1 MKKLIYPLLFLLMPA
16 MAAAENAPVKYTDA
30 ANLTIVNKAQPGGPA
45 FQRIDVARY
54 PELPPMVTKYY
65 RYSTGLAVAFRT
77 DSRSIRARWKTVNKL
92 PGANTTLI
100 AQRGLDLYIRR
111 GGKWVFA
118 GVGVPKN
125 SGTEHEAPLVEHMDT
140 TMKECLLY
148 LPLYDEIAGL
158 EIGTDESALLEA
170 GPDPFRHRIVVIGS
184 SITHGTS
191 ASRPGMTYA
200 ARLGR
205 ALGFGFI
212 NLGASGQCKLD
223 TFFAHI
229 AAETQADAF
238 VFDVFSN
245 PSPQQIEERLEPFVR
260 RIRESHPATPLIF
273 LQTEVR
279 ESGNFDLKKRAFEAD
294 KRQAARKGME
304 KILETDS
311 NIWFIDP
318 GMDLGDDH
326 EATVDGV
333 HPTDLGFERMLDA
346 LTPRIAG
353 ILRKYGIE

>member
-1 MKKLIYPLLFLLMPA
+1 M
-16 MAAAENAPVKYTDA
+16 
-30 ANLTIVNKAQPGGPA
+30 
-45 FQRIDVARY
+45 
-54 PELPPMVTKYY
+54 
-65 RYSTGLAVAFRT
+65 
-77 DSRSIRARWKTVNKL
+77 
-92 PGANTTLI
+92 
-100 AQRGLDLYIRR
+100 
-111 GGKWVFA
+111 
-118 GVGVPKN
+118 
-125 SGTEHEAPLVEHMDT
+125 
-140 TMKECLLY
+140 
-148 LPLYDEIAGL
+148 
-158 EIGTDESALLEA
+158 
-170 GPDPFRHRIVVIGS
+170 IGS

-205 ALGFGFI
+205 TLGFGFI

-223 TFFAHI
+223 TFFARI

-333 HPTDLGFERMLDA
+333 HPTDLGFERMLDT

>member
-1 MKKLIYPLLFLLMPA
+1 MKKRIYVILCLLIPA
-16 MAAAENAPVKYTDA
+16 MAVAENTPVKYADA
-30 ANLTIVNKAQPGGPA
+30 ANLTIVNKAQPGGSA
-45 FQRIDVARY
+45 FQRIEVARY
-54 PELPPMVTKYY
+54 PELTPTVTRYY

-77 DSRSIRARWKTVNKL
+77 DSRNIRARWTTVNQL
-92 PGANTTLI
+92 PGANSTLI

-111 GGKWVFA
+111 DGKWVFA
-118 GVGVPKN
+118 GVGVPSK
-125 SGTEHEAPLVEHMDT
+125 SGTQHEAPVVEHMDT

-148 LPLYDEIAGL
+148 LPLHDEIAAL
-158 EIGTDESALLEA
+158 EIGTDEGARLEA
-170 GPDPFRHRIVVIGS
+170 APDPFRHRIVVIGS

-191 ASRPGMTYA
+191 ASRPGMAYA

-205 ALGFGFI
+205 ALGFGFV

-223 TFFAHI
+223 TFFARI
-229 AAETQADAF
+229 AAETRADAF

-245 PSPQQIEERLEPFVR
+245 PSPQQIEERLEGFVR
-260 RIRESHPATPLIF
+260 CIRESHPATPLIF

-294 KRQAARKGME
+294 KREAARKGME
-304 KILETDS
+304 KLLERDE
-311 NIWFIDP
+311 NIYFIDP

-346 LTPRIAG
+346 LTPRIAR

>member
-1 MKKLIYPLLFLLMPA
+1 MKKLIYPLLCLLIPA
-16 MAAAENAPVKYTDA
+16 MAAAENTPIKYTDA

-54 PELPPMVTKYY
+54 PELTPTVTRYY

-125 SGTEHEAPLVEHMDT
+125 SGTEHEATIVEQMDT

-158 EIGTDESALLEA
+158 EIGTDESTLLEA
-170 GPDPFRHRIVVIGS
+170 APDPFRHRIVVIGS

-200 ARLGR
+200 ARLSR
-205 ALGFGFI
+205 TLGFGFI

-223 TFFAHI
+223 TFFARI

>member
-1 MKKLIYPLLFLLMPA
+1 M
-16 MAAAENAPVKYTDA
+16 
-30 ANLTIVNKAQPGGPA
+30 
-45 FQRIDVARY
+45 
-54 PELPPMVTKYY
+54 
-65 RYSTGLAVAFRT
+65 AFRT
-77 DSRSIRARWKTVNKL
+77 DSRNIRARWTTVNQL
-92 PGANTTLI
+92 PGANSTLI

-111 GGKWVFA
+111 DGKWVFA
-118 GVGVPKN
+118 GVGVPSK
-125 SGTEHEAPLVEHMDT
+125 SGTQHEAPVVEHMDT

-148 LPLYDEIAGL
+148 LPLHDEIAAL
-158 EIGTDESALLEA
+158 EIGTDEGARLEA
-170 GPDPFRHRIVVIGS
+170 APDPFRHRIVVIGS

-191 ASRPGMTYA
+191 ASRPGMAYA

-205 ALGFGFI
+205 ALGFGFV

-223 TFFAHI
+223 TFFARI
-229 AAETQADAF
+229 AAETRADAF

-245 PSPQQIEERLEPFVR
+245 PSPQQIEERLEGFVR

-279 ESGNFDLKKRAFEAD
+279 ESGNFDLKKHAFEAD
-294 KRQAARKGME
+294 KREAARKGME
-304 KILETDS
+304 KLLERDE
-311 NIWFIDP
+311 NIYFIDP
-318 GMDLGDDH
+318 GIDLGDDH

-346 LTPRIAG
+346 LTPRIAR

>member
-1 MKKLIYPLLFLLMPA
+1 MKKRIYAILGLLIPA
-16 MAAAENAPVKYTDA
+16 MAVAENTPVKYADA

-45 FQRIDVARY
+45 FQRIEVPRY
-54 PELPPMVTKYY
+54 PELTPTVTRYY

-77 DSRSIRARWKTVNKL
+77 DSRNIRARWTTVNQL
-92 PGANTTLI
+92 PGANSTLI

-111 GGKWVFA
+111 DGKWVFA
-118 GVGVPKN
+118 GVGVPN
-125 SGTEHEAPLVEHMDT
+125 RSGTQHEAPVVEHMDT

-148 LPLYDEIAGL
+148 LPLYDEIAAL
-158 EIGTDESALLEA
+158 EIGTDEDARLEA
-170 GPDPFRHRIVVIGS
+170 APDPFRHRIVVIGS

-191 ASRPGMTYA
+191 ASRPGMAYA

-205 ALGFGFI
+205 ALGFGFV

-223 TFFAHI
+223 TFFARI
-229 AAETQADAF
+229 AAETRADAF

-245 PSPQQIEERLEPFVR
+245 PSPQQIEERLEGFVR

-294 KRQAARKGME
+294 KREAARKGME
-304 KILETDS
+304 KLLERDE
-311 NIWFIDP
+311 NIYFIDP

-333 HPTDLGFERMLDA
+333 HPTDLGFERMLNA
-346 LTPRIAG
+346 LTPRIAR